1 MLRTRGIVVAL
12 LAAAAM
18 SRAVDA
24 QTVTGNISRI
34 TRDAATSGCIGSSAS
49 PLCATE
55 TLLACF
61 ARGDLDLCRKL
72 GLDAARVP
80 ANEAPVIEYVVE
92 RVSIIRQE
100 NITDDL
106 RELDWFKPG
115 FALVE
120 LQRRMC
126 GTEPD
131 ACESADWYDMQ
142 VYLRPT
148 GATWEVVT
156 WRDATE
162 RDGAPEIPDAFLN
175 R

>member
-1 MLRTRGIVVAL
+1 MLRSRGIVIAL
-12 LAAAAM
+12 LAATAM
-18 SRAVDA
+18 SRMANA
-24 QTVTGNISRI
+24 ETVTGITGWI
-34 TRDAATSGCIGSSAS
+34 TRDMATSGCIGDNAS

-72 GLDAARVP
+72 GLDETRVP
-80 ANEAPVIEYVVE
+80 ADEAPVVEYVVE
-92 RVSIIRQE
+92 RVSIIRKE

-106 RELDWFKPG
+106 RDLDWFKPG

-120 LQRRMC
+120 LQRRTC
-126 GTEPD
+126 GTELD
-131 ACESADWYDMQ
+131 ACENADWHDMQ

-148 GATWEVVT
+148 DTAWEVVI